1 MNNTW
6 QEIITFTPDQLL
18 IGTGWHEV
26 EKDNETYI
34 RWTRSEKQA
43 TIYLQPCRN
52 VENRLNISI
61 YAAANDKVL
70 KSLKIQ
76 ADSVPLP
83 VYMHPDK
90 APAVATA
97 VLPQDLGKKAGEAT
111 VLSLQLDGTGPDP
124 LAKSGTKPRQVGI
137 ALHGIN
143 IFPLARPVFTAEKYT
158 DPVPFDGW
166 QYLLDNPG
174 VKDSIAHGL
183 YKSAYQHYQQYG
195 KDNCCYIP
203 HLHPLFDECPGDTF
217 DILRHLATNKDQEI
231 QAQLMQEI
239 MILRDKVDRLGDNVR
254 DCKTRKMDNT

>member
-26 EKDNETYI
+26 EKDNDTYI
-34 RWTRSEKQA
+34 RWTGPEKQA
-43 TIYLQPCRN
+43 TIHLQPCRN

-61 YAAANDKVL
+61 YAAATDKIF
-70 KSLKIQ
+70 KSLKIH

-97 VLPQDLGKKAGEAT
+97 VLPQDLGKKSGEVT
-111 VLSLQLDGTGPDP
+111 VLTLQLDGTDPDP
-124 LAKSGTKPRQVGI
+124 LAKSGTEPRQTGI
-137 ALHGIN
+137 ALQGIN
-143 IFPLARPVFTAEKYT
+143 IFPLARPVFTAEKYS

-174 VKDSIAHGL
+174 VKDTIAHGL
-183 YKSAYQHYQQYG
+183 YNSAYQHYLQYG
-195 KDNCCYIP
+195 KDNGYYVP

-217 DILRHLATNKDQEI
+217 DILRHFAMEKDRDLEKKLTLEI
-231 QAQLMQEI
+231 SL
-239 MILRDKVDRLGDNVR
+239 LRDRVNRLGDQL
-254 DCKTRKMDNT
+254 RKLHKKDGI